1 MIFFT
6 ETKDVITMEDTF
18 YLRRES
24 YEKLLE
30 ELKQLK
36 DQKQITAK
44 EIGEAAAQGDLKE
57 NAEYMAAKEKQSEL
71 LIKIDSLEAKLRKT
85 QIIDDL
91 DVDKSEARIGATV
104 TIVDSETGN
113 ENTYLL
119 VGSMESD
126 PDEGKL
132 SVKSPIAVQI
142 LGKKAGD
149 EFEVDL
155 PKGIRKFKLVKM
167 EYS

>member
-18 YLRRES
+18 YLKRES

-104 TIVDSETGN
+104 TIVDLETGN

-142 LGKKAGD
+142 LGKQAGD

-155 PKGIRKFKLVKM
+155 PEGIRKFKLVKM
-167 EYS
+167 ESS